1 MNFDLD
7 AVMLI
12 SFLIF
17 GILCLFTAFRLWKDR
32 VLIDSFVLYPGNC
45 KRENCKDPE
54 GFIAFIMPRIA
65 ISGALCVVIALYY
78 TLKYYIQVPTFL
90 TVIHYVV
97 TGAFLVWAT
106 LLYHRAAKRF
116 W

>member
-7 AVMLI
+7 AVLLF

-17 GILCLFTAFRLWKDR
+17 GAMCLYTAFRLRKDQS
-32 VLIDSFVLYPGNC
+32 LFDSFVLYPGNC
-45 KRENCKDPE
+45 KRENCLDPE
-54 GFIAFIMPRIA
+54 GFIAFMLPRITVA
-65 ISGALCVVIALYY
+65 GAACLLIALYY
-78 TLKYYIQVPTFL
+78 TLGYYFALPLAV
-90 TVIHYVV
+90 TVIQYVF
-97 TGAFLVWAT
+97 TGVFLLWAT